1 MVAVAVT
8 TMVVMLITLSM
19 IFLNLLSND
28 ADDDDDED
36 DTDAGSRRQHGLRH
50 GGWVGHDELPEE
62 GHQASVSQ
70 AVEEDPL
77 FTRAGQER
85 YGWQREGYKRRVRG
99 VYRVVGVGSVL
110 RMVEWCILVGWG
122 GASVTVGRVVYVG
135 WVGWG

>member
-1 MVAVAVT
+1 MT

-19 IFLNLLSND
+19 IFLILLSND
-28 ADDDDDED
+28 ADDDDNDDD

-77 FTRAGQER
+77 FSRAGQER

-110 RMVEWCILVGWG
+110 RLVEWCI
-122 GASVTVGRVVYVG
+122 
-135 WVGWG
+135 